1 MLRRAV
7 LTPTQREA
15 LLALPSDDDDAE
27 LARHYTLSDED
38 LRAIRRRRGEANRLG
53 FALQLCA
60 LRYPGRLLHRGEVI
74 PERMMTFIGRQLG
87 IDGAARGAVRRRRS
101 PRGGPWSMSWR
112 FHLHSVVESRGE
124 GHLSILSSF
133 AIMVKRTEVRM
144 MRYVSATE
152 AKQRLAAVLDAA
164 QREPV
169 TIRRQNRDVAV
180 VLSPEEYDKLTRL
193 NVEEFRR
200 FCDEVGARAA
210 SRGLTE
216 EKLTELL
223 AGHG

>member
-1 MLRRAV
+1 
-7 LTPTQREA
+7 
-15 LLALPSDDDDAE
+15 
-27 LARHYTLSDED
+27 
-38 LRAIRRRRGEANRLG
+38 
-53 FALQLCA
+53 
-60 LRYPGRLLHRGEVI
+60 
-74 PERMMTFIGRQLG
+74 
-87 IDGAARGAVRRRRS
+87 
-101 PRGGPWSMSWR
+101 
-112 FHLHSVVESRGE
+112 
-124 GHLSILSSF
+124 
-133 AIMVKRTEVRM
+133 MVKRTEVRM

-193 NVEEFRR
+193 NVAEFRR

-216 EKLTELL
+216 EKLSELL